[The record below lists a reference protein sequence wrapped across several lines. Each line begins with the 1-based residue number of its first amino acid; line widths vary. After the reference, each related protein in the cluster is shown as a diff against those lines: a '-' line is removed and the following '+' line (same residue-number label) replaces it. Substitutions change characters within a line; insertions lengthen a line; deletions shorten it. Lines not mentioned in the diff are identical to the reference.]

1 MTVAIIESST
11 AFPTEPRGDGDLNM
25 FDVLEEV
32 IEITPK
38 AIVFG
43 RALGIDRS
51 TLESIEYGNRDSY
64 RQLQAVIHVFLMQGQ
79 NCTWK
84 AIIDALNKIG
94 ERAVARRVEAAHFPK
109 QGI

>member
-1 MTVAIIESST
+1 MST
-11 AFPTEPRGDGDLNM
+11 AFLTEPRGDGDLNVRNVM
-25 FDVLEEV
+25 EEV
-32 IEITPK
+32 IEISPK
-38 AIVFG
+38 AFLFG
-43 RALGIDRS
+43 IALGIDQA
-51 TLESIEYGNRDSY
+51 TLDSIKYDRRDSDY
-64 RQLQAVIHVFLMQGQ
+64 QLQAVIDVFLMRGQ